1 MFEEV
6 EVRKRR
12 GLYRSMR
19 ELGGFGK
26 TATVDGEDDRTLVLS
41 SNSYLGLGSHRR
53 LKEAACRASDKYG
66 TGAGASRLLSG
77 NLEPHRRLEDEIA
90 EYKRTQDALV
100 FSSGYAAN
108 VGTITAVTDVRK
120 SLISE
125 PGDQGSAD
133 ERDVIFSDELNHA
146 SIIDGCRLS
155 DAKTVVYDH
164 CDPDDLREKWKKH
177 DGRRKLI
184 VTDSVFSM
192 DGDIAPLKE
201 ISEIARDDGGFVMV
215 DEAHATGVVGEEGSG
230 VVRREGLVDDI
241 DIQMGTMSKA
251 LGSQGGFVA
260 GSSELIDL
268 LVNEARSFVFSTG
281 LSPID
286 AEVSREA
293 VNLVRSGEGENLRE
307 DLWSNVEFLRESLS
321 DLGYEILSRESQ
333 IIPVLVGD
341 AEDAVSLGDKLEER
355 GIFAPAVR
363 PPTVPEGTSRI
374 RVSAMATHTDDEI
387 RKVVDAFEEAGKEVG
402 VI

>member
-19 ELGGFGK
+19 ELDGFGK

-41 SNSYLGLGSHRR
+41 SNSYLGLGNHRR
-53 LKEAACRASDKYG
+53 LKGAACRAGEEYG

-90 EYKRTQDALV
+90 DYKGTRDALV

-108 VGTITAVTDVRK
+108 VGTITAVTD
-120 SLISE
+120 
-125 PGDQGSAD
+125 
-133 ERDVIFSDELNHA
+133 ERDVIFSDGLNHA
-146 SIIDGCRLS
+146 SIVDGCRLS

-164 CDPDDLREKWKKH
+164 CDADDLRKKWKKH

-192 DGDIAPLKE
+192 DGDIAPLRE

-230 VVRREGLVDDI
+230 VVGREGLVGDI

-293 VNLVRSGEGENLRE
+293 VNLVRSDEGENLRE
-307 DLWSNVEFLRESLS
+307 DLWSNVKFLREDLS
-321 DLGYEILSRESQ
+321 EIGYEILSRESQ
-333 IIPVLVGD
+333 IVPVLVGD
-341 AEDAVSLGDKLEER
+341 AEVAVRLGDKLEER
-355 GIFAPAVR
+355 SVFAPGVR

-374 RVSAMATHTDDEI
+374 RVSAMATHTHDEL